1 MLFRPGFLQ
10 TLAFQTVMSTGKTP
24 AQIGDLVIFGLKL
37 RILTLKFC
45 LVLLQL
51 RPERFKL

>member
-1 MLFRPGFLQ
+1 MLFRPRFLLS
-10 TLAFQTVMSTGKTP
+10 LAFQAVMSACETP

-51 RPERFKL
+51 RLERFNL

>member
-1 MLFRPGFLQ
+1 MLFRPRFLQ
-10 TLAFQTVMSTGKTP
+10 TLAFQAVVSACKTP

-37 RILTLKFC
+37 RILALKFR

-51 RPERFKL
+51 RPECFNL